1 MSDSAPMVDWELARE
16 VVGQD
21 RELLLDLVNTFL
33 GEGPE
38 TMNAIRGAIAAQ
50 DGKTLQLAAHTLKGA
65 LKTLGA
71 KSASEA
77 AWALEQKGKQGD
89 TSDTEPLVADLQQK
103 LDAVLQAFTAY
114 VAGEAR
120 P

>member
-1 MSDSAPMVDWELARE
+1 MSDSAPVVDWEFARE
-16 VVGQD
+16 IVGQD

-38 TMNAIRGAIAAQ
+38 TMNAIRGAIGAQ
-50 DGKTLQLAAHTLKGA
+50 DGKALQLAAHTLKGA

-77 AWALEQKGKQGD
+77 AWVLEQKGKQGD

-103 LDAVLQAFTAY
+103 LDAVIRTFTAY
-114 VAGEAR
+114 VAGEAH